1 MSRFIKNS
9 TTPKSLSTRVVLGFT
24 LIELL
29 VVIAIIAILA
39 GLLLPALSRAKDKAH
54 NSIDWNN
61 NKQIMLA
68 LNMFTGD
75 YEDYLPHPT
84 WGGNGSGPTGW
95 AYAGSQP
102 ERSTN
107 FRAGSKCSVSS
118 HNWTGTTAM
127 PSYSSATTMKG
138 LEKQLAGQYE
148 SFKHG
153 QLANYLGNNHKVL
166 MCPKDK
172 ATSTGG
178 NSRLFLQRPIKL
190 TSYTWNG
197 NIIHFHPE
205 PSPRTGTYDSSRVRK
220 ISSTEPG
227 NIIQWETDDTNAFWF
242 NDAGNQP
249 NEGISQRHKTGGTNK
264 NNRTDVGGA
273 ATVGIVSGASINLT
287 YKKFYEMAQV
297 SGVPEVPNDIW
308 WGSSSR

>member
-1 MSRFIKNS
+1 MKK
-9 TTPKSLSTRVVLGFT
+9 TPVHKTLGTKVILGFT

-39 GLLLPALSRAKDKAH
+39 ALLLPALARAKDKAH
-54 NSIDWNN
+54 NSIDWSN

-68 LNMFTGD
+68 LNMFTND
-75 YEDYLPHPT
+75 YEEYLPHPT

-95 AYAGSQP
+95 AYAGSSK
-102 ERSTN
+102 ENSTQ
-107 FRAGSKCSVSS
+107 FAAGGRCTVES

-127 PSYSSATTMKG
+127 PSYASTTTIKN
-138 LEKQLAGQYE
+138 LPKQLAGQYE

-153 QLANYLGNNHKVL
+153 QLGNYLGNNPQVL

-172 ATSTGG
+172 ATSTGS
-178 NSRLFLQRPIKL
+178 NSKLYLQRPIKI

-197 NIIHFHPE
+197 NIIHFHSDPN
-205 PSPRTGTYDSSRVRK
+205 PQRGSYNSGMVRK
-220 ISSTEPG
+220 ISATEPG
-227 NIIQWETDDTNAFWF
+227 NIIQWETDDTTPFWF

-249 NEGISQRHKTGGTNK
+249 HEGISQRHVTGGTNK
-264 NNRTDVGGA
+264 NNRQDVGGA
-273 ATVGIVSGASINLT
+273 STVGIVSGASINLS
-287 YKKFYEMAQV
+287 YKKFYAMA
-297 SGVPEVPNDIW
+297 GFGGPPPVPNDIW

>member
-1 MSRFIKNS
+1 MKK
-9 TTPKSLSTRVVLGFT
+9 TTVRKTLGTKLILGFT

-39 GLLLPALSRAKDKAH
+39 GLLLPALARAKDKAH

-68 LNMFTGD
+68 LNMFSND
-75 YEDYLPHPT
+75 NEDYLPHPT

-102 ERSTN
+102 EKNTGYA
-107 FRAGSKCSVSS
+107 AGGKCNVAS
-118 HNWTGTTAM
+118 HNWRGTTAM
-127 PSYSSATTMKG
+127 PSYASTTTISG
-138 LEKQLAGQYE
+138 LEKQMAGQYE

-153 QLANYLGNNHKVL
+153 QLGNYLGDSYNVL

-172 ATSTGG
+172 STSTGS
-178 NSRLFLQRPIKL
+178 NQKLFLQRPIKV

-197 NIIHFHPE
+197 NIIFFHSD
-205 PSPRTGTYDSSRVRK
+205 PSPAKGSYDSSKVRK
-220 ISSTEPG
+220 ISATEPG
-227 NIIQWETDDTNAFWF
+227 NIIQWETDDRTPFWF

-249 NEGISQRHKTGGTNK
+249 HEGISQRHVTSGTNRD
-264 NNRTDVGGA
+264 NRHDIKGA

-287 YKKFYEMAQV
+287 YKKFYAMAQV
-297 SGVPEVPNDIW
+297 SGRPLAPNDIW

>member
-1 MSRFIKNS
+1 MKNL
-9 TTPKSLSTRVVLGFT
+9 TVRNSLSTRVILGFT

-39 GLLLPALSRAKDKAH
+39 GLLLPALARAKDKAH

-75 YEDYLPHPT
+75 YEEYLPHPT

-95 AYAGSQP
+95 AYAGSGP
-102 ERSTN
+102 ENSTR
-107 FRAGSKCSVSS
+107 FPAGGRCNVSS

-127 PSYSSATTMKG
+127 PTYSSTTTMRG
-138 LEKQLAGQYE
+138 LQEQLAGQYE

-153 QLANYLGNNHKVL
+153 QLGNYLGNNPQVL

-172 ATSTGG
+172 ATSTGS

-197 NIIHFHPE
+197 NIIFFHNN
-205 PSPRTGTYDSSRVRK
+205 PSPATGSYNASRVRK
-220 ISSTEPG
+220 ISATEPG
-227 NIIQWETDDTNAFWF
+227 DIVQWETDDTTPFWF

-249 NEGISQRHKTGGTNK
+249 SEGISQRHKTGGTNT
-264 NNRTDVGGA
+264 NNRQDVGGA
-273 ATVGIVSGASINLT
+273 ATVGIVSGASVNLT
-287 YKKFYEMAQV
+287 YREFYEMAQT
-297 SGVPEVPNDIW
+297 SGRPPVAPNDIW

>member
-1 MSRFIKNS
+1 MKK
-9 TTPKSLSTRVVLGFT
+9 TTVRKTLGTKVLLGFT

-39 GLLLPALSRAKDKAH
+39 ALLLPALARAKDKAH
-54 NSIDWNN
+54 NTIDWNN

-75 YEDYLPHPT
+75 HEEYLPHPT

-95 AYAGSQP
+95 AYAGSSP
-102 ERSTN
+102 EVNTG
-107 FRAGSKCSVSS
+107 FKPGSRCNVAS
-118 HNWTGTTAM
+118 HNWSGTTGM
-127 PSYSSATTMKG
+127 PSYATPTSISG

-153 QLANYLGNNHKVL
+153 QLGNYLQTPQVL

-172 ATSTGG
+172 ATSTGT
-178 NSRLFLQRPIKL
+178 NKRLFLQRPIKL

-197 NIIHFHPE
+197 NIIFFHNGNPA
-205 PSPRTGTYDSSRVRK
+205 SGSYQSHKVRK
-220 ISSTEPG
+220 ISATDPG
-227 NIIQWETDDTNAFWF
+227 DIVQWETDDSNPFWF

-249 NEGISQRHKTGGTNK
+249 HEGISQRHVSSSTAR
-264 NNRTDVGGA
+264 NNRDDIGGA
-273 ATVGIVSGASINLT
+273 STVGIVSGASVNLT
-287 YKKFYEMAQV
+287 YKKFYAMAQT
-297 SGVPEVPNDIW
+297 SGRPTVKNDIW

>member
-1 MSRFIKNS
+1 MKN
-9 TTPKSLSTRVVLGFT
+9 TPVRNTLGTKLILGFT

-39 GLLLPALSRAKDKAH
+39 GLLLPALARAKDKAH

-75 YEDYLPHPT
+75 NEEYLPHPT

-95 AYAGSQP
+95 AYAGSGP
-102 ERSTN
+102 ENSTKYP
-107 FRAGSKCSVSS
+107 AGGRCNVPA
-118 HNWTGTTAM
+118 HNWSGSTAM
-127 PSYSSATTMKG
+127 PGYASPTNLTG

-153 QLANYLGNNHKVL
+153 QLGNYLGNNPQVL

-172 ATSTGG
+172 ATSTGS

-197 NIIHFHPE
+197 NIIFFHAN
-205 PSPRTGTYDSSRVRK
+205 PSPATGSYDSSKVRK
-220 ISSTEPG
+220 ISATEPG
-227 NIIQWETDDTNAFWF
+227 NIVQWETDDRNPFWF

-249 NEGISQRHKTGGTNK
+249 AEGISQRHVSAGTQRD
-264 NNRTDVGGA
+264 NRHDIKGA
-273 ATVGIVSGASINLT
+273 STVGIISGASINLT
-287 YKKFYEMAQV
+287 YKKFYAMAMT
-297 SGVPEVPNDIW
+297 GGRPTVPNDVW

>member
-1 MSRFIKNS
+1 MKKTTVRKTLGIK
-9 TTPKSLSTRVVLGFT
+9 VILGFT

-75 YEDYLPHPT
+75 HEEYLPHPT

-95 AYAGSQP
+95 AYAGSAE
-102 ERSTN
+102 ERNTGYKG
-107 FRAGSKCSVSS
+107 GSKCTVSA
-118 HNWTGTTAM
+118 HNWSGTTAM
-127 PSYSSATTMKG
+127 PSYASTTT
-138 LEKQLAGQYE
+138 LNNLQKQLAGQYE

-153 QLANYLGNNHKVL
+153 QLGNYLGNNPQVL

-172 ATSTGG
+172 ATSTGA
-178 NSRLFLQRPIKL
+178 NSKLFLQRPIKL

-197 NIIHFHPE
+197 NIIFFHSK
-205 PSPRTGTYDSSRVRK
+205 PSPQTGNYDAGKVRK
-220 ISSTEPG
+220 ISATEPG
-227 NIIQWETDDTNAFWF
+227 NIVQWETDDTTPFWF

-249 NEGISQRHKTGGTNK
+249 AEGISQRHKTGATNK

-273 ATVGIVSGASINLT
+273 ATVGIVSGASVNLT
-287 YKKFYEMAQV
+287 YKKFYEMALIGGRPV
-297 SGVPEVPNDIW
+297 VPNDIW

>member
-1 MSRFIKNS
+1 MKKKAVRKTLGTKVI
-9 TTPKSLSTRVVLGFT
+9 LGFT

-39 GLLLPALSRAKDKAH
+39 ALLLPALARAKDKAH
-54 NSIDWNN
+54 NSIDWSN

-68 LNMFTGD
+68 LNMFTND
-75 YEDYLPHPT
+75 YEEYLPHPT

-95 AYAGSQP
+95 AYAGSSK
-102 ERSTN
+102 ENSTQ
-107 FRAGSKCSVSS
+107 FAAGGRCTVES

-127 PSYSSATTMKG
+127 PSYASTTTIKN
-138 LEKQLAGQYE
+138 LPKQLAGQYE

-153 QLANYLGNNHKVL
+153 QLGNYLGNNPQVL

-172 ATSTGG
+172 ATSTGS
-178 NSRLFLQRPIKL
+178 NSKLFLQRPIKV

-197 NIIHFHPE
+197 NIIHFHTDA
-205 PSPRTGTYDSSRVRK
+205 SPQRGSYNSGMVRK
-220 ISSTEPG
+220 ISATEPG
-227 NIIQWETDDTNAFWF
+227 NIIQWETDDTTPFWF

-249 NEGISQRHKTGGTNK
+249 HEGISQRHVTGGTNK
-264 NNRTDVGGA
+264 NNRQDVGGA
-273 ATVGIVSGASINLT
+273 STVGIVSGASINLS
-287 YKKFYEMAQV
+287 YKKFYAMA
-297 SGVPEVPNDIW
+297 GFGGPPPVPNDIW

>member
-1 MSRFIKNS
+1 MKK
-9 TTPKSLSTRVVLGFT
+9 TTVRKTLGTKVLLGFT

-39 GLLLPALSRAKDKAH
+39 ALLLPALARAKDKAH
-54 NSIDWNN
+54 NTIDWNN

-75 YEDYLPHPT
+75 HEEYLPHPT

-95 AYAGSQP
+95 AYAGNQP
-102 ERSTN
+102 QKNTG
-107 FRAGSKCSVSS
+107 FKAGGRCDIAS
-118 HNWTGTTAM
+118 HNWKGTTGM
-127 PSYSSATTMKG
+127 PSYASPTTVSG

-153 QLANYLGNNHKVL
+153 QLGNYLQTPQVL

-172 ATSTGG
+172 ATSTGT
-178 NSRLFLQRPIKL
+178 NKRLYLQRPIKL

-197 NIIHFHPE
+197 NIIFFHNGN
-205 PSPRTGTYDSSRVRK
+205 PSRGNYDSGKVRK
-220 ISSTEPG
+220 ISATDPG
-227 NIIQWETDDTNAFWF
+227 DIVQWETDDTNPFWF

-249 NEGISQRHKTGGTNK
+249 HEGISQRHVTAGTN
-264 NNRTDVGGA
+264 RQGHQDVGGA
-273 ATVGIVSGASINLT
+273 STVGIVSGASVNLT
-287 YKKFYEMAQV
+287 YKKFYAMAQT
-297 SGVPEVPNDIW
+297 SGRPTVKNDIW

>member
-1 MSRFIKNS
+1 MKK
-9 TTPKSLSTRVVLGFT
+9 TTVRKTLGTKVLLGFT

-39 GLLLPALSRAKDKAH
+39 ALLLPALARAKDKAH
-54 NSIDWNN
+54 NTIDWNN

-75 YEDYLPHPT
+75 HEEYLPHPT

-95 AYAGSQP
+95 AYAGSSP
-102 ERSTN
+102 EVNTG
-107 FRAGSKCSVSS
+107 FKAGSRCNVAS
-118 HNWTGTTAM
+118 HNWKGTTGM
-127 PSYSSATTMKG
+127 PSYATPTTVSG
-138 LEKQLAGQYE
+138 LERQLEGQYE

-153 QLANYLGNNHKVL
+153 QLGNYLVTPQVL

-172 ATSTGG
+172 ATSTGT
-178 NSRLFLQRPIKL
+178 NKRLFLQRPIKL

-197 NIIHFHPE
+197 NIIFFHNGNPA
-205 PSPRTGTYDSSRVRK
+205 SGSYQSHKVRK
-220 ISSTEPG
+220 ISATDPG
-227 NIIQWETDDTNAFWF
+227 DIVQWETDDSNPFWF

-249 NEGISQRHKTGGTNK
+249 HEGISQRHVSSSTAR
-264 NNRTDVGGA
+264 NNRDDIGGA
-273 ATVGIVSGASINLT
+273 STVGIVSGASVNLT
-287 YKKFYEMAQV
+287 YKKFYAMAQT
-297 SGVPEVPNDIW
+297 SGRPTVPNDIW

>member
-1 MSRFIKNS
+1 MKK
-9 TTPKSLSTRVVLGFT
+9 TTVRKTLGTKVILGFT

-39 GLLLPALSRAKDKAH
+39 ALLLPALARAKDKAH
-54 NSIDWNN
+54 NSIDWSN

-68 LNMFTGD
+68 LNMFTND
-75 YEDYLPHPT
+75 YEEYLPHPT

-95 AYAGSQP
+95 AYAGSSK
-102 ERSTN
+102 ENSTQ
-107 FRAGSKCSVSS
+107 FAAGGRCTVES

-127 PSYSSATTMKG
+127 PSYASTTSIKN
-138 LEKQLAGQYE
+138 LPKQLAGQYE

-153 QLANYLGNNHKVL
+153 QLGNYLGNNPQVL

-172 ATSTGG
+172 ATSTGS
-178 NSRLFLQRPIKL
+178 NSKLFLQRPIKV

-197 NIIHFHPE
+197 NIIHFHTDA
-205 PSPRTGTYDSSRVRK
+205 SPQRGSYNSGMVRK
-220 ISSTEPG
+220 ISATEPG
-227 NIIQWETDDTNAFWF
+227 NIIQWETDDTTPFWF

-249 NEGISQRHKTGGTNK
+249 HEGISQRHVTGGTNK
-264 NNRTDVGGA
+264 NNRQDVGGA
-273 ATVGIVSGASINLT
+273 STVGIVSGASINLS
-287 YKKFYEMAQV
+287 YKKFYAMA
-297 SGVPEVPNDIW
+297 GFGGPPPVPNDIW

>member
-1 MSRFIKNS
+1 MKN
-9 TTPKSLSTRVVLGFT
+9 TPVRNTLGTKVILGFT

-39 GLLLPALSRAKDKAH
+39 GLLLPALARAKDKAH

-75 YEDYLPHPT
+75 NEEYLPHPT

-95 AYAGSQP
+95 AYAGSGP
-102 ERSTN
+102 ENSTKYP
-107 FRAGSKCSVSS
+107 AGGRCNVPA
-118 HNWTGTTAM
+118 HNWKGTTAM
-127 PSYSSATTMKG
+127 TAYQGNPG
-138 LEKQLAGQYE
+138 LAGLAKQLAGQYE

-153 QLANYLGNNHKVL
+153 QLGNYLGNNPQVL
-166 MCPKDK
+166 MCPRDK
-172 ATSTGG
+172 ATSTGT
-178 NSRLFLQRPIKL
+178 NSKLFLQRPIKI

-197 NIIHFHPE
+197 NIIFFHNK
-205 PSPRTGTYDSSRVRK
+205 PSPATGSYNASKVRK
-220 ISSTEPG
+220 ISATDPG
-227 NIIQWETDDTNAFWF
+227 DIVQWETDDTTPFWF

-249 NEGISQRHKTGGTNK
+249 HEGISQRHKTGGTNK
-264 NNRTDVGGA
+264 NNRQDVGGA
-273 ATVGIVSGASINLT
+273 ATVGIVSGASVNLT
-287 YKKFYEMAQV
+287 YKKFYAMAQT
-297 SGVPEVPNDIW
+297 GGRPAVPNDIW

>member
-1 MSRFIKNS
+1 MKKTAFRK
-9 TTPKSLSTRVVLGFT
+9 TPDTRVILGFT

-39 GLLLPALSRAKDKAH
+39 ALLLPALARAKDKAH

-75 YEDYLPHPT
+75 HEEYLPHPT
-84 WGGNGSGPTGW
+84 WGSNGVGPTGW
-95 AYAGSQP
+95 AYAGSIP
-102 ERSTN
+102 EKNTGYK
-107 FRAGSKCSVSS
+107 AGGRCNVAS
-118 HNWTGTTAM
+118 HNWTGSTGMAAYQGN
-127 PSYSSATTMKG
+127 PGIAG
-138 LEKQLAGQYE
+138 LAKQMAGQYE
-148 SFKHG
+148 SFKHS
-153 QLANYLGNNHKVL
+153 QLGNYLGNNPQVL

-172 ATSTGG
+172 ATSTGS
-178 NSRLFLQRPIKL
+178 NSKLFLQRPIKL

-197 NIIHFHPE
+197 NIIFFHSKPN
-205 PSPRTGTYDSSRVRK
+205 PATGQYDRYRVRK
-220 ISSTEPG
+220 ISATDPG
-227 NIIQWETDDTNAFWF
+227 DIVQWETDDTSPYWF

-249 NEGISQRHKTGGTNK
+249 HEGISQRHKTGGTNT
-264 NNRTDVGGA
+264 NNRQDVGGA

-287 YKKFYEMAQV
+287 YKKFYAMAQTG
-297 SGVPEVPNDIW
+297 GVPAAPNDIW